1 MGIYLMLDVG
11 VTTSIVQHKNGGDQ
25 KFLDTAWTLLIIRSL
40 IVFFLVS
47 VGAVL
52 FADFFEQPQLK
63 ELLPIVALG
72 GVIQAFGSTKKMLAN
87 RNLVM
92 KKSIVIDMFSALLGT
107 AITILLAFLFNNV
120 WSLVIGTLIAT
131 LLGTLAS
138 HFMLPGQHN
147 KLLLDRSC
155 VAEIYQLGRWF
166 LVSSLLTFF
175 SGEGNKLIIGKLLDI
190 KMLAFYGLASN
201 LSTMFW
207 IIAGQISSKVLFPA
221 YSEVVRNHPE
231 RLSEIL
237 NKTRGYILFPGYLF
251 CLLLALFGQE
261 VIDFLY
267 DSRYSESGWM
277 LIILAMGTFPWVI
290 RVSYQSMLTA
300 MGVVK
305 PVTILQAVLMFL
317 QITLMFIGH
326 HFMKDHGVVAAFAI
340 ANWLVIIPFCYLY
353 WKAGCWQP
361 RVDIPLLVGALI
373 FVLIRIP
380 TLNIF

>member
-11 VTTSIVQHKNGGDQ
+11 ITTSIVQHKNGGDQ

-40 IVFFLVS
+40 IVFLVVS
-47 VGAVL
+47 LGAFL

-63 ELLPIVALG
+63 ELLPVVALG

-92 KKSIVIDMFSALLGT
+92 KKSILIDMFSALLGT
-107 AITILLAFLFNNV
+107 TLTILLAFQFKSV

-131 LLGTLAS
+131 LVGTLAS

-147 KLLLDRSC
+147 RLLLDRKSID
-155 VAEIYQLGRWF
+155 EIYQLGRWF

-175 SGEGNKLIIGKLLDI
+175 SGEGNKLIVGKLLSI

-207 IIAGQISSKVLFPA
+207 IIAGQISSKILFPA

-231 RLSEIL
+231 RLGETL
-237 NKTRGYILFPGYLF
+237 NKTRGYILFPGYFF
-251 CLLLALFGQE
+251 CLMLALFGQE

-267 DSRYSESGWM
+267 DSRYTEAGWM
-277 LIILAMGTFPWVI
+277 LIVLAMGTFPWVI
-290 RVSYQSMLTA
+290 RVSYQSLLTA
-300 MGVVK
+300 MGIVK
-305 PVTILQAVLMFL
+305 PVTILQAILMLL
-317 QITLMFIGH
+317 QISLMFIGH
-326 HFMKDHGVVAAFAI
+326 HYLNDYGVIAAFAI
-340 ANWLVIIPFCYLY
+340 ANWIIIIPFSYLY

-373 FVLIRIP
+373 FVLARIP
-380 TLNIF
+380 TLNIL